1 MHHLTLNAG
10 GSTSARLTIR
20 LPDDKYER
28 LKALA
33 RERGTTVNRLVDEM
47 ATLMIAEHDAETRFR
62 VRAQRGQGREQEGLA
77 LLDKATGNTSP
88 H

>member
-1 MHHLTLNAG
+1 M
-10 GSTSARLTIR
+10 
-20 LPDDKYER
+20 PDEKYER

-33 RERGTTVNRLVDEM
+33 RERGTSVNRLVDEM

-77 LLDKATGNTSP
+77 LLDKAMGGASP
-88 H
+88 D

>member
-1 MHHLTLNAG
+1 M
-10 GSTSARLTIR
+10 
-20 LPDDKYER
+20 PDEKYER

-33 RERGTTVNRLVDEM
+33 RERGTSVNRLVDEM

-77 LLDKATGNTSP
+77 LLDKAMGGPSP
-88 H
+88 D

>member
-1 MHHLTLNAG
+1 MAW
-10 GSTSARLTIR
+10 LTIR
-20 LPDDKYER
+20 LPDEKYER

-33 RERGTTVNRLVDEM
+33 RERGTSVNRLVDEM

-77 LLDKATGNTSP
+77 LLDKAMGGPSP
-88 H
+88 D

>member
-1 MHHLTLNAG
+1 MTALTV
-10 GSTSARLTIR
+10 R
-20 LPDDKYER
+20 LPDEKYER

-33 RERGTTVNRLVDEM
+33 RERGTSVNRLVDEM

-62 VRAQRGQGREQEGLA
+62 VRAQNGQGREREGLA
-77 LLDKATGNTSP
+77 LLDKAMGRPSP

>member
-1 MHHLTLNAG
+1 MTALTV
-10 GSTSARLTIR
+10 R
-20 LPDDKYER
+20 LPDEKYER

-33 RERGTTVNRLVDEM
+33 RERGTSVNRLVDEM

-62 VRAQRGQGREQEGLA
+62 VRAQSGQGREQEGLA
-77 LLDKATGNTSP
+77 LLDKAMGRPSP

>member
-1 MHHLTLNAG
+1 M
-10 GSTSARLTIR
+10 ARLTIR
-20 LPDDKYER
+20 LPDEKYER

-33 RERGTTVNRLVDEM
+33 RDRTTSANRLVDEM

-62 VRAQRGQGREQEGLA
+62 VRTQRGQGREQEGLE
-77 LLDKATGNTSP
+77 LLDKALGRSTP

>member
-1 MHHLTLNAG
+1 M
-10 GSTSARLTIR
+10 ARLTTG

-33 RERGTTVNRLVDEM
+33 RERGTSVNRLVDEM
-47 ATLMIAEHDAETRFR
+47 ATLMIAEHDAEHRFQ

-77 LLDKATGNTSP
+77 LLDKAMGNTPP

>member
-1 MHHLTLNAG
+1 MTALTV
-10 GSTSARLTIR
+10 R
-20 LPDDKYER
+20 LPDEKYER

-33 RERGTTVNRLVDEM
+33 RERGTSVNRLVDEM

-77 LLDKATGNTSP
+77 LLDKAMGGPSP
-88 H
+88 D